1 MPRVETLEVH
11 SLGRRVLIVRV
22 DAEGLDLSRLTAA
35 ERDIASLVIEGLSNA
50 EIARRR
56 GTLVRTVEKHLSNIN
71 RKLGLASRSE
81 LRAGVATFRG
91 TSAG

>member
-1 MPRVETLEVH
+1 MPQVETLEMD

-35 ERDIASLVIEGLSNA
+35 ERDIASLVIEGHSNA

-56 GTLVRTVEKHLSNIN
+56 GTLLRTVEKHLSNIN
-71 RKLGLASRSE
+71 QKLGLSSRSE
-81 LRAGVATFRG
+81 LRAGGAAAPS